1 MWDTVTTSAVIGVP
15 PATLDQWAYLGKGP
29 PYYKLGRHRRYR
41 PREVDAW
48 ISANRHGGTSGGDAA

>member
-1 MWDTVTTSAVIGVP
+1 MWDTTTTGAVIGVP

-41 PREVDAW
+41 PHEVETW
-48 ISANRHGGTSGGDAA
+48 ITAQRRGGDLDGAA